1 MPHPRQRILL
11 IFPDGPERSSLSAAL
26 GRAGHPISLAGA
38 GLPGCRLAALDQPAL
53 IVADLALPDVDGY
66 ACCRLL
72 KADPACAPIPL
83 ILVGADVGPRER
95 VTGLLLGAVDFLS
108 KPYDMD
114 ELLARIRVHLGLAA
128 RARVSTQASAH
139 SPPAVTAEAPAAP
152 RPLDLDALVLAVA
165 CRVIDANLA
174 DLPALPEIARAAGT
188 YRERLNALFNER
200 LGKSVFEHVRERR
213 HERALELLRGTDLD
227 VGEVAALVGFKNA
240 RNFST
245 AFRER
250 SGMAPLAW
258 RRANCAGSGADSSR

>member
-1 MPHPRQRILL
+1 MPQAANQRLLL
-11 IFPDGPERSSLSAAL
+11 ILPDGDERALLSATL
-26 GRAGHPISLAGA
+26 GRAGHPISLAAA
-38 GLPGCRLAALDQPAL
+38 GLPGCRVAALDQPRL

-72 KADPACAPIPL
+72 QADPACAAIPL
-83 ILVGADVGPRER
+83 ILLGADTGPRER
-95 VTGLLLGAVDFLS
+95 VAGLALGAVDFLS

-128 RARVSTQASAH
+128 RARASA
-139 SPPAVTAEAPAAP
+139 PAPTGAQAAPAP
-152 RPLDLDALVLAVA
+152 RPLDLDELVLAAA

-174 DLPALPEIARAAGT
+174 DLPGLAEIARAAGT

-200 LGKSVFEHVRERR
+200 LGRSVFEHVRERR
-213 HERALELLRGTDLD
+213 HARAVQLLRETDLD
-227 VGEVAALVGFKNA
+227 VGAVAALVGFKNA

-250 SGMAPLAW
+250 NGMAPLAW
-258 RRANCAGSGADSSR
+258 RRAARER

>member
-1 MPHPRQRILL
+1 MPTPRQRILL
-11 IFPDGPERSSLSAAL
+11 IFQEGPERSLLSATL
-26 GRAGHPISLAGA
+26 GRAGHPVSLAGA
-38 GLPGCRLAALDQPAL
+38 GLPGCRLAALDQPEL
-53 IVADLALPDVDGY
+53 IVADLALPDIDGY

-83 ILVGADVGPRER
+83 ILVGADAGPRER
-95 VTGLLLGAVDFLS
+95 VAGLVLGAVDFLS

-128 RARVSTQASAH
+128 RASVPKAAAGETQA
-139 SPPAVTAEAPAAP
+139 TAAAP
-152 RPLDLDALVLAVA
+152 RPLDLDALVLAAA

-174 DLPALPEIARAAGT
+174 ALPALAEIARAAGT

-200 LGKSVFEHVRERR
+200 LGKSVFEHVRDRR
-213 HERALELLRGTDLD
+213 HARAAQLLRETDLD
-227 VGEVAALVGFKNA
+227 VGEIAALVGFKNA

-245 AFRER
+245 AFRAR

-258 RRANCAGSGADSSR
+258 RRGAGAGAEPD

>member
-1 MPHPRQRILL
+1 MPHQRQRILL
-11 IFPDGPERSSLSAAL
+11 ILPDGPERSLLSATL
-26 GRAGHPISLAGA
+26 GRAGHPVSLAGA
-38 GLPGCRLAALDQPAL
+38 ALPGCRLAALDQPEL

-72 KADPACAPIPL
+72 KADPACAAIPL
-83 ILVGADVGPRER
+83 ILVGADAGPRER
-95 VTGLLLGAVDFLS
+95 VAGLLLGAVDFLS

-114 ELLARIRVHLGLAA
+114 ELLARIRVHLGLGAHA
-128 RARVSTQASAH
+128 RASA
-139 SPPAVTAEAPAAP
+139 PAQEVHEAPAAP
-152 RPLDLDALVLAVA
+152 RPLDFDALVLATA

-213 HERALELLRGTDLD
+213 HERALQLLRETDLD
-227 VGEVAALVGFKNA
+227 VGAIAALVGFKNA

-258 RRANCAGSGADSSR
+258 RRSARPD

>member
-1 MPHPRQRILL
+1 ML
-11 IFPDGPERSSLSAAL
+11 IFPDSPERSLLGATL
-26 GRAGHPISLAGA
+26 GRAGHPVSLAGA
-38 GLPGCRLAALDQPAL
+38 ALPGCRLAALDRPEL
-53 IVADLALPDVDGY
+53 IVADLALPEVDGY

-72 KADPACAPIPL
+72 KADPACAAIPL
-83 ILVGADVGPRER
+83 ILVGADAGPRER
-95 VTGLLLGAVDFLS
+95 TAGLLLGAVDFLS

-128 RARVSTQASAH
+128 RAR
-139 SPPAVTAEAPAAP
+139 EGAPATALNDTGEAA
-152 RPLDLDALVLAVA
+152 RPLELDMLVLATA

-174 DLPALPEIARAAGT
+174 SLPALPEIARAAGT

-200 LGKSVFEHVRERR
+200 LGMSVFEHVRERR
-213 HERALELLRGTDLD
+213 HARALQLLRETDLG
-227 VGEVAALVGFKNA
+227 VGEIAVLVGFRNA

-258 RRANCAGSGADSSR
+258 RRAARGGSVGTE